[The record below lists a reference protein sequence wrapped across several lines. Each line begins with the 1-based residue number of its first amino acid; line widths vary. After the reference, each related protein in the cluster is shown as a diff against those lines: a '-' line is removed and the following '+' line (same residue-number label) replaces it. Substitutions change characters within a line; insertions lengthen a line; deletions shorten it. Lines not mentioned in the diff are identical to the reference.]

1 MESKGMTLAIVL
13 LVVGLA
19 VGAGVG
25 YYAMPPKV
33 VTTTE
38 TKTVT
43 EYKRPLEGK
52 TIKIGYIASS
62 TTGLETGQPLHKQ
75 IIETDMNAYAA
86 RLGYGVKFDW
96 LIDDATGLA
105 NVHLEKVQS
114 FKSMGVTVFEGG
126 LWSAQASGSVGYCNE
141 NNMLMWSSS
150 STSPLLMIPNDNL
163 YRMCPTDLVQ
173 APAIAEMLWSYGIKA
188 IVVIQRGDAWA
199 DGIYNILKPDFE
211 AKGGVVLDK
220 VRYAAEVTEWSS
232 YLQTAENVLSAAVA
246 TYGADRIAV
255 ELISFQ
261 EGVNIITQAADYPTI
276 YGCKW
281 FGSDGTSMTQQFIDD
296 APTQAQKLSIYSTL
310 AAPAASEKYSTLYD
324 RYFALVSQPF
334 GYYSAC
340 SYDIGTVIMMSMFEK
355 QSDAAKDIIALQD
368 PIAYDTWGSS
378 GWCRLN
384 ADGDRYAG
392 NYDIWGYGE
401 TPITNVHFGFYN
413 GVNGQV
419 TWDLAALG
427 FTPLGP

>member
-1 MESKGMTLAIVL
+1 
-13 LVVGLA
+13 
-19 VGAGVG
+19 
-25 YYAMPPKV
+25 
-33 VTTTE
+33 
-38 TKTVT
+38 
-43 EYKRPLEGK
+43 
-52 TIKIGYIASS
+52 
-62 TTGLETGQPLHKQ
+62 
-75 IIETDMNAYAA
+75 
-86 RLGYGVKFDW
+86 
-96 LIDDATGLA
+96 
-105 NVHLEKVQS
+105 
-114 FKSMGVTVFEGG
+114 
-126 LWSAQASGSVGYCNE
+126 
-141 NNMLMWSSS
+141 
-150 STSPLLMIPNDNL
+150 
-163 YRMCPTDLVQ
+163 
-173 APAIAEMLWSYGIKA
+173 
-188 IVVIQRGDAWA
+188 
-199 DGIYNILKPDFE
+199 
-211 AKGGVVLDK
+211 
-220 VRYAAEVTEWSS
+220 
-232 YLQTAENVLSAAVA
+232 
-246 TYGADRIAV
+246 
-255 ELISFQ
+255 
-261 EGVNIITQAADYPTI
+261 
-276 YGCKW
+276 
-281 FGSDGTSMTQQFIDD
+281 MTQQFIDD